1 MGSKRKSLPQLT
13 RLELQIMKV
22 LWGQGPST
30 VQEVQKKL
38 EGELLAYTTVQTML
52 NVLHRKGKVKRKLYG
67 KAFQYAP
74 LVTQDKA
81 VGEALTD
88 IVDRMFG
95 GSAEALV
102 MSLVKTRH
110 LDAGKLEKL
119 NEVLKEHRRE
129 KKDDG
134 D

>member
-1 MGSKRKSLPQLT
+1 MGPRKKLLPQLT

-22 LWGQGPST
+22 LWENGPAT
-30 VQEVQKKL
+30 VQEVQKNLK
-38 EGELLAYTTVQTML
+38 GESLAYTTVQTML
-52 NVLHRKGKVKRKLYG
+52 NVLYRKGRVKRKLNG

-81 VGEALTD
+81 VGEALMD
-88 IVDRMFG
+88 LVDRMFG

-119 NEVLKEHRRE
+119 NEVLKGHRRE

>member
-22 LWGQGPST
+22 LWEQGPST

-52 NVLHRKGKVKRKLYG
+52 NVLLRKGRVKRKLYG

-74 LVTQDKA
+74 LVTQDNA
-81 VGEALTD
+81 VGEALMD

-102 MSLVKTRH
+102 MSLVKARH

-119 NEVLKEHRRE
+119 NEVLKGHRRE